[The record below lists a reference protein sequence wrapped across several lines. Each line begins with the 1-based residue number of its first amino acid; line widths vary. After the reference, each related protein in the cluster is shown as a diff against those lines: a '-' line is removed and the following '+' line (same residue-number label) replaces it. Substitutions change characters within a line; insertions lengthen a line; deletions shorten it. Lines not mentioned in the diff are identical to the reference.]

1 MIKASDIL
9 TLAAKEV
16 GHREKPKAN
25 DIKYNDE
32 YYGGKVHGTGFE
44 WNTVFIWWLYK
55 SLGASTLFY
64 GGEKTARA
72 VIVYNYYVGAK
83 DFTKEPST
91 FRAGDILCAKLSP
104 GPDAVDT
111 LGIIESVD
119 LEKEQVVTIVGDVD
133 KAVQR
138 KAIHFSNIVGACRP
152 AYIAEDEED
161 HPEEGD
167 RVDVPVEDPEETP
180 TDPEDPEGGESEEIP
195 PEDSGDEE
203 KDDPFVDVIEKP
215 VLHPVVK
222 LPDTDAADI
231 NLVAIAATKKI
242 YSLMNETIKLGRA
255 YLSIRMT
262 DGLDNPATGR
272 LNVNGYEF
280 AFSGAI
286 QIPERYLK
294 TGVNDL
300 TLYATDGN
308 VYSAHSF
315 VKSGA
320 TIMPIP
326 VVQSDLIDIA
336 RGYEKIIEAVSKM
349 ESRVSHLEKSA
360 EGVDLADIT
369 LSEEG
374 LEELISA
381 LDALTEKP
389 EL

>member
-55 SLGASTLFY
+55 SLGASTLFC

-72 VIVYNYYVGAK
+72 VIVYNFYVSAK
-83 DFTKEPST
+83 DFIKEPSQ
-91 FRAGDILCAKLSP
+91 FRAGDILCAKLTN
-104 GPDAVDT
+104 GTDEVDT

-119 LEKEQVVTIVGDVD
+119 LEKEQVTAIVGDVD

-138 KAIHFSNIVGACRP
+138 KAIHFSNVVGACRP

-180 TDPEDPEGGESEEIP
+180 TDPETPEGGEGEEIQ
-195 PEDSGDEE
+195 PEEDEEE
-203 KDDPFVDVIEKP
+203 KDDPFIDVIEKP

-242 YSLMNETIKLGRA
+242 YSLMDETIKLGRA

-262 DGLDNPATGR
+262 DGLDKPATGR

-294 TGVNDL
+294 IGVNDL

-308 VYSAHSF
+308 VYFAHSF

-326 VVQSDLIDIA
+326 VTQSDLIDIA
-336 RGYEKIIEAVSKM
+336 RGYEKILETATRL
-349 ESRVSHLEKSA
+349 ETRVSTLEKSA

-369 LSEEG
+369 LSEAG